1 MAIVFWGLLVEK
13 LLWSQIYYHFHQV
26 SNWFI
31 NARVRLW
38 KPMVEQMYVEES
50 KELELA
56 NNEQGAT
63 SNAVT
68 TANAVDMSYNTSA
81 TTAILSTTSSTP
93 APATS
98 VVGPVTKDESG
109 GIILSHGTS
118 TTATTT
124 TNSASSRQV
133 SMALDHRDPNVGG
146 IGFHEQ
152 HTNFHQPRRSL
163 SSSDHDF
170 GQNASGYNN
179 SPLGGAS
186 TLTASRH
193 IGRLSGSIGGSDHH
207 NMYTS
212 NTGGDVNQRHLGIS
226 GASGASPMSLYNNM
240 EQLTPMQQQQRS
252 AAMVSLHT
260 LKEPHTESLHQLGTH
275 HHHQQQQQQPQC
287 YESIH
292 NMGQLVHGSS
302 SHADHQMNNMHH
314 GLINTS
320 SNFMKSGVSLTLELQ
335 NSSSHINFGNN
346 NTTIN
351 TSTSNN
357 SPDPS
362 AYSNL
367 QLQQPATPSY
377 TNVYGRAPM
386 RFS

>member
-1 MAIVFWGLLVEK
+1 
-13 LLWSQIYYHFHQV
+13 
-26 SNWFI
+26 
-31 NARVRLW
+31 
-38 KPMVEQMYVEES
+38 MVEQMYVEES

-56 NNEQGAT
+56 NNDQGAT

-81 TTAILSTTSSTP
+81 ATAILSTTSSTP
-93 APATS
+93 PPATS

-133 SMALDHRDPNVGG
+133 SMALDHRDQNVGG

-152 HTNFHQPRRSL
+152 NTNFHQPRRS
-163 SSSDHDF
+163 SSASDHDF
-170 GQNASGYNN
+170 GQHASGYNN
-179 SPLGGAS
+179 SQLGGAS

-193 IGRLSGSIGGSDHH
+193 IGRLSGSDHQ
-207 NMYTS
+207 NMYT
-212 NTGGDVNQRHLGIS
+212 NNAGGDVNQRHLGITGPS
-226 GASGASPMSLYNNM
+226 GASMSLYNSM

-260 LKEPHTESLHQLGTH
+260 LKEPHNESLHQLGTH
-275 HHHQQQQQQPQC
+275 HHHQHQQQQQC

-302 SHADHQMNNMHH
+302 SHAEHQMNNMHH